1 MKKVGNIYKKITDL
15 NLIIDMYENIV
26 SKNTKNKSKIENFE
40 RFYSLNLIRIKEELS
55 SNSYT
60 PGKYNIFLIREPK
73 LRIIMSQEIK
83 DKIVNHLVAK
93 YFLIDIFNDTLILE
107 NCATRVGMGTHYAL
121 KLFKKNYNYYKNKYE
136 RFYILKFDIS
146 KYFYNIDHELAKKLI
161 EKKIKDK
168 YTLKIIFSIIDSTD
182 ELYVNDTINRLKK
195 KEIERLRYLD
205 INDKKIK
212 IEEVEKLPIYK
223 KEKGLPIGN
232 MSSQIIATFYLDELD
247 HYIKEKLKIKGYVRY
262 MDDGVII
269 HENKEYLKYVK
280 LEIEKIVNKYKL
292 ELNKKTKIY
301 SSNEEIEFL
310 GFRFFRKN
318 NRTISKVTNKTKKR
332 FKRKIKKIYKEY
344 DNNKISDEEKQS
356 IIASYLGHLGYGN
369 CNKLIY
375 KNIKIND
382 I

>member
-26 SKNTKNKSKIENFE
+26 SKNTKNKSKIEKFE

-55 SNSYT
+55 SNSYI

-73 LRIIMSQEIK
+73 LRIIMSQEIR

-121 KLFKKNYNYYKNKYE
+121 KLFKKNYNYYKNKYKK
-136 RFYILKFDIS
+136 FYILKFDIS
-146 KYFYNIDHELAKKLI
+146 KYFYNIDHEISKKLI
-161 EKKIKDK
+161 GKKIKDK
-168 YTLKIIFSIIDSTD
+168 HVLKIIFSIIDSTD
-182 ELYVNDTINRLKK
+182 ELYVNDAINRLKK

-223 KEKGLPIGN
+223 KGKGLPIGN

>member
-1 MKKVGNIYKKITDL
+1 MKKVGNIYKRITDL
-15 NLIIDMYENIV
+15 NIIIDMYENIV
-26 SKNTKNKSKIENFE
+26 SKNTKNKSKIEKFE
-40 RFYSLNLIRIKEELS
+40 RFYSLNLIRIKEKLS
-55 SNSYT
+55 SNSYI

-73 LRIIMSQEIK
+73 LRIIMSQEIR

-93 YFLIDIFNDTLILE
+93 YFLIDIFNDTLIHE

-121 KLFKKNYNYYKNKYE
+121 KLFKKNYNYYKNKYKK
-136 RFYILKFDIS
+136 FYILKFDIS
-146 KYFYNIDHELAKKLI
+146 KYFYNIDHEIAKKLI

-168 YTLKIIFSIIDSTD
+168 QVLKIIFSIIDSTD

-195 KEIERLRYLD
+195 NEIERLKKLD
-205 INDKKIK
+205 TNDKLLK
-212 IEEVEKLPIYK
+212 IEEVLKLPTYRK
-223 KEKGLPIGN
+223 GKGLPIGN
-232 MSSQIIATFYLDELD
+232 MSSQIIATFYLNELD
-247 HYIKEKLKIKGYVRY
+247 HYIKEVLKIKEYVRY
-262 MDDGVII
+262 MDDGVLI
-269 HENKEYLKYVK
+269 HNDKEYLKFAKVK
-280 LEIEKIVNKYKL
+280 IEEIVNKYKL

-369 CNKLIY
+369 CNILIY
-375 KNIKIND
+375 KILK
-382 I
+382 